1 MSEKIAGTE
10 KIAGVILAGGQS
22 RRMGGG
28 DKSLL
33 TLGGRS
39 VLDRVV
45 ARLAPQVGPLALS
58 ANGDPTRFAGI
69 RLPVL
74 ADTVEGFAGPL
85 AGILTGLEWVF
96 ANTACKALVA
106 VAGDTPF
113 LPTDLVERLAVAVE
127 EHPGAIAVAWSGGRR
142 HPTFALWPLELRA
155 ALRCFLVDE
164 DIRRVSAFIDR
175 HDFVD
180 VEFPVLTS
188 GRHLHDPFFNINTP
202 DDLVQAER
210 LLQSMEP

>member
-1 MSEKIAGTE
+1 MNRDIAG
-10 KIAGVILAGGQS
+10 IILAGGQS

-58 ANGDPTRFAGI
+58 ANGDPTRFAGF

-74 ADTVEGFAGPL
+74 ADTVEGYAGPL
-85 AGILTGLEWVF
+85 AGILTGLEW
-96 ANTACKALVA
+96 ASMACSGVVT

-113 LPTDLVERLAVAVE
+113 FPEDVVGRLAAVVKDR
-127 EHPGAIAVAWSGGRR
+127 PGAIAVASSSGKR
-142 HPTFALWPLELRA
+142 HPTFALWPLGLHD
-155 ALRCFLVDE
+155 ALRRFLVDE
-164 DIRRVSAFIDR
+164 DNRRVSAFIER
-175 HDFVD
+175 YGFVD
-180 VEFPVLTS
+180 VEFPMWSS
-188 GRHLHDPFFNINTP
+188 GGHEIDPFFNINTP
-202 DDLVQAER
+202 DDLAEAER